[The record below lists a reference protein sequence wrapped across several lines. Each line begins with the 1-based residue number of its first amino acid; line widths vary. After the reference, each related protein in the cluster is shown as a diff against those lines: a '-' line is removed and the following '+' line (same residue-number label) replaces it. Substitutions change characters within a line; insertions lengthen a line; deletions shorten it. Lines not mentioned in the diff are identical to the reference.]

1 MQNDI
6 NSVPSRNFVLNETK
20 IHAAMKDKGF
30 GSIEALASAL
40 GVHRNTILPYLS
52 GDRALPDCLDRM
64 LKILDL
70 SPGEAITK
78 NIKSR
83 HQPGLE
89 ISALMSSLVKLAP
102 ENAYILFGSRAR
114 GNFRKHSDYDIGVYN
129 IGGLPFT
136 EFSKLIDLA
145 EEWEETK
152 HYDVNLTNLT
162 LSDSNFLLEVRADW
176 IYLGGSLEAWIE
188 LQKQAGISLY
198 E

>member
-1 MQNDI
+1 MQNDTP
-6 NSVPSRNFVLNETK
+6 NVPYRNFILDEAKVHT
-20 IHAAMKDKGF
+20 AMKNKGF
-30 GSIEALASAL
+30 GSIESLANAL

-64 LKILDL
+64 LKILEL

-78 NIKSR
+78 NIKSQ

-89 ISALMSSLVKLAP
+89 ISALISSLVQLAP

-114 GNFRKHSDYDIGVYN
+114 GNFRKHSDYDVGVYK
-129 IGGLPFT
+129 IGGLPFA
-136 EFSKLIDLA
+136 ELSKLIDLTEA
-145 EEWEETK
+145 WEETK

-162 LSDSNFLLEVRADW
+162 LSDSDFLLEVRASW
-176 IYLGGSLEAWIE
+176 VYLGGSLEAWIE